1 MTLSRRRFVQ
11 GAGVVGLGLLAGC
24 GRLPGQVQP
33 APLPR
38 LGILS
43 PRAAPSAD
51 LDGALL
57 EALRERGWIEEQ
69 TLAIERQFV
78 RDSTD
83 RPTDLVARLVAARV
97 DIIVTGGA
105 ELVWA
110 AKGAA
115 ATLPVVMTGSGD
127 PVGEGLV
134 VSLAR
139 PGGNVTGLSVMSAAL
154 AGKRLELLAA
164 ILPALSRVAYLGD
177 PDGSPSLERREL
189 EVAAGALGTRL
200 QVLEVPRPYDFEAA
214 FDLAIRERAD
224 GIVVAS
230 PGSWSNYW
238 PRITD
243 LALRS
248 RLPSI
253 SNFRHFAQEGGL
265 MSYGVPVAAQW
276 RSAATYVDKILNGAK
291 PADLPVEQPTRFDF
305 VINLKTAQALGLTIP
320 PHVLLQSTEVI
331 Q

>member
-1 MTLSRRRFVQ
+1 MTVSRRQFVR
-11 GAGVVGLGLLAGC
+11 GTGVAGLGLLAGC
-24 GRLPGQVQP
+24 GRLPRQVQP
-33 APLPR
+33 APVPR

-57 EALRERGWIEEQ
+57 EALRERGWIEDQ
-69 TLAIERQFV
+69 TIAIERQFV

-83 RPTDLVARLVAARV
+83 RPADLVARLVSARV
-97 DIIVTGGA
+97 DIIVTGGD
-105 ELVWA
+105 ELVRA
-110 AKGAA
+110 AKEAAGAI
-115 ATLPVVMTGSGD
+115 PVVMAASGD

-139 PGGNVTGLSVMSAAL
+139 PGGNVTWLSVMSAAL
-154 AGKRLELLAA
+154 AGKRLELLAV

-177 PDGSPSLERREL
+177 PDGSPSLDRREL
-189 EVAAGALGTRL
+189 AVAAGALGAQL
-200 QVLEVPRPYDFEAA
+200 QVLEVARPYDFEAA

-224 GIVVAS
+224 GMVVAS
-230 PGSWSNYW
+230 PSSWSNYW

-265 MSYGVPVAAQW
+265 ISYGVSVAAQW

-291 PADLPVEQPTRFDF
+291 PADLPIEQPMRFDF
-305 VINLKTAQALGLTIP
+305 VINLKSAQALGLTIP
-320 PHVLLQSTEVI
+320 PHVLLQATEVL